1 VTLKHLSTIL
11 AAASMAVLAGCAN
24 MQSHDARVSGAQASA
39 ESGGVAAALQQLE
52 ASATTDSAKKE
63 LLYNLERGE
72 LLRLAK
78 RYPDST
84 AAYMLADEQVK
95 VWEETAKTSPEKLL
109 GMAGAALVS
118 ERLKAY
124 EGQDYE
130 KVMLTTRLA
139 LNRIAVGDW
148 DNARVDVKRTHERE
162 AVIAEL
168 RAKELVAAEEEAK
181 KNGAK
186 SGGRE
191 LNGYPVETL
200 DDPAVLALKNGYQ
213 NALSHYLSGFLYEVL
228 NEPGLAA
235 PGYRK
240 AIELNPNAPVLDEG
254 LRGLDQRTS
263 FTHRRRQK
271 MTDVLFLIEA
281 GSAPARKP
289 VSFTV
294 PVPTGRGVVGV
305 SISYPVIQPSN
316 SPLINTVTVAN
327 TPIKTQPVVDFNIM
341 ARRALRDEMPGMI
354 VRTVTRAVAKGVVQ
368 DQAQK
373 RLGLLGGLVAVV
385 ATAAT
390 EQADDRMWRLLPERV
405 YVARAYLPP
414 GTHKIMIDGRELP
427 EPVVIDGQYA
437 VVPVRAYTNNLMV
450 GDVASFGKLAATA
463 AVAPPEPVKPAETT
477 RVTTSTS
484 KTATGTR
491 AAAKPQAAGTGTT
504 AAKPAAATTAAAPA
518 PAAPAPASPAP
529 AAKPASSPAV
539 TAPAAAAIP
548 VATKPAVKPAGG
560 VPIKASTP

>member
-1 VTLKHLSTIL
+1 MNFFATAVVTLIALGTL
-11 AAASMAVLAGCAN
+11 GGCAN
-24 MQSHDARVSGAQASA
+24 MQSHDARVGGVQAAAQAGSV
-39 ESGGVAAALQQLE
+39 SAALEQLE
-52 ASATTDSAKKE
+52 SSASSDAAKKE

-84 AAYMLADEQVK
+84 AAYLLADEQVK

-109 GMAGAALVS
+109 GAAGAALIS
-118 ERLKAY
+118 ERLKTY

-139 LNRIAVGDW
+139 LNRIAMGDW

-168 RAKELVAAEEEAK
+168 RAKELAAAEEEAK

-213 NALSHYLSGFLYEVL
+213 NALSHYLAGFLYEVL

-240 AIELNPNAPVLDEG
+240 AIELNANAPILDEG

-271 MTDVLFLIEA
+271 MTDVLFLIES

-289 VSFTV
+289 MSFSF

-305 SISYPVIQPSN
+305 SISYPVIEPSN
-316 SPLINTVTVAN
+316 SPPIESLSIGNTT
-327 TPIKTQPVVDFNIM
+327 IKTQAVVDFNVM
-341 ARRALRDEMPGMI
+341 ARRALRDELPGMMI
-354 VRTVTRAVAKGVVQ
+354 RTATRAIAKGVVQ

-373 RLGLLGGLVAVV
+373 KLGLAGGLVAF
-385 ATAAT
+385 AASALS
-390 EQADDRMWRLLPERV
+390 EGADDRIWRMLPERV

-414 GTHKIMIDGRELP
+414 GSHKISIDGRLLP
-427 EPVVIDGQYA
+427 EPVVVDGQYA
-437 VVPVRAYTNNLMV
+437 VVPVRAYTNSLLV
-450 GDVASFGKLAATA
+450 GDVAVFGKLAATA
-463 AVAPPEPVKPAETT
+463 NVAAPETVKPGESTQVITT
-477 RVTTSTS
+477 APAKKPAGNARRAPSTASPS
-484 KTATGTR
+484 KSATPSPAAPATPTATAPTPTPTPSK
-491 AAAKPQAAGTGTT
+491 AV
-504 AAKPAAATTAAAPA
+504 APA
-518 PAAPAPASPAP
+518 PAAPASPAP
-529 AAKPASSPAV
+529 SAAPAS
-539 TAPAAAAIP
+539 APA
-548 VATKPAVKPAGG
+548 KPAVKPSAG